1 MSKRIKVSKQL
12 DKRFKEIERGAK
24 EINETGSVDFKD
36 LFTQNF
42 MTKYTNFNNI
52 SEFFEESP
60 FEFKTQEEF
69 ESIDENQLD
78 EYVRKQSKLDSWQDM
93 FSTAGKEY
101 VAKKLGF

>member
-12 DKRFKEIERGAK
+12 DKRFKEIESGAK

-42 MTKYTNFNNI
+42 MTRYTNFTNI
-52 SEFFEESP
+52 TEFFEESP
-60 FEFKTQEEF
+60 FEFETQKEF
-69 ESIDENQLD
+69 ESIDEKRLD
-78 EYVRKQSKLDSWQDM
+78 EYVQQQSKFESWKDM

-101 VAKKLGF
+101 VVKKLGF